1 MAIVTVQIPRGTG
14 AETKRKLVQALTGAV
29 ADVLDMPHTGVTVLI
44 GEFAPENWA
53 EGGELRSDRGK
64 AETIAYDLEAL
75 FRKPPEKSGEKPVAK
90 AAEKKAA
97 PAAKMSPRKAL
108 AKSRSRR

>member
-14 AETKRKLVQALTGAV
+14 SETKRKLVQALTGAV
-29 ADVLDMPHTGVTVLI
+29 ADVLDVPHAGIVVLI
-44 GEFAPENWA
+44 DEFAPENWA
-53 EGGELRSDRGK
+53 EGGELQSDRGK

-75 FRKPPEKSGEKPVAK
+75 FRKPSEKPAAK
-90 AAEKKAA
+90 APEKKAA
-97 PAAKMSPRKAL
+97 VKASARKAP

>member
-53 EGGELRSDRGK
+53 EGGELQSDRGK

-75 FRKPPEKSGEKPVAK
+75 FRKPPEKPVAK
-90 AAEKKAA
+90 AVETKAPPA
-97 PAAKMSPRKAL
+97 PKTSPRKAP